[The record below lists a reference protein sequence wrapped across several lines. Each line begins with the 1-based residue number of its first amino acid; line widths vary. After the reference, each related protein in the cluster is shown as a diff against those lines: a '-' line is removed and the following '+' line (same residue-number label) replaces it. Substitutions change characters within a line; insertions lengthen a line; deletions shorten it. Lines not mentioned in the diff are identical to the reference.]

1 MGKIYEVTQT
11 DLVEK
16 HLKEKGNIT
25 SWEAFELYG
34 ITRLSAK
41 IYELRKKY
49 NILSIN
55 TTKKNRYGHMCN
67 FSTYILKGVENVD
80 KN

>member
-49 NILSIN
+49 NILSII
-55 TTKKNRYGHMCN
+55 K
-67 FSTYILKGVENVD
+67 
-80 KN
+80 

>member
-1 MGKIYEVTQT
+1 MGKRYEITQT
-11 DLVEK
+11 DLIEK
-16 HLKEKGNIT
+16 HLKEYGDIT
-25 SWEAFELYG
+25 SWQAFELYG

-49 NILSIN
+49 NITSIT
-55 TTKKNRYGHMCN
+55 TTKKNRFGHVCN
-67 FSTYILKGVENVD
+67 FSTYVLKGVKNVD

>member
-1 MGKIYEVTQT
+1 MKRYEFNQV

-16 HLKEKGNIT
+16 HLLDKGSIT
-25 SWEAFELYG
+25 TWEAFELYG

-49 NILSIN
+49 NILSIT

-67 FSTYILKGVENVD
+67 FSTYILKGVENVN